1 MVQRSHENMNLNKN
15 KFKPRVNYADTA
27 INRDTFLLH
36 HLVHVIVLWQ
46 MKKFMCYCTFL
57 LCFVLYLRRQFP
69 RINPRVLEPQGRFYG
84 GFFVLRVCGA
94 LIGGAYQ
101 GGANSDSFHFASHK
115 YRVNT

>member
-27 INRDTFLLH
+27 IKCDTFLLH

-46 MKKFMCYCTFL
+46 KKKFMCYCTFL
-57 LCFVLYLRRQFP
+57 LCFVLHLRRQFP

-94 LIGGAYQ
+94 F
-101 GGANSDSFHFASHK
+101 N
-115 YRVNT
+115 